1 MRRGGPKRQNVEHV
15 IDAVQR
21 DLLDPKTLIGALV
34 WGVVFIGIAAI
45 LAAVVR
51 KFAQRVESHL
61 SDVTGLRF
69 ASAFAQVVVYVMAFI
84 LYTHLIPELRTLGTT
99 LLAGV
104 GIASVVLGLAAQNT
118 LGNLVAGVSL
128 VLYRPIRIGD
138 NVQLNTPRGL
148 TTATVGV
155 ISLGYTVLRDADSH
169 EIIVPNS
176 VMGSSVVI
184 RLSGTSAYSNTV
196 G

>member
-1 MRRGGPKRQNVEHV
+1 MEHL
-15 IDAVQR
+15 IDAIQR

-34 WGVVFIGIAAI
+34 WGVVFIGIAAV
-45 LAAVVR
+45 LAAGVR

-69 ASAFAQVVVYVMAFI
+69 ASAFAQVVVYVVAFI